1 MKLFSPVLFL
11 FSLYLFPNCAIAQ
24 QTVKINGI
32 VQDNQQNLPAATVL
46 LYTAGDS
53 VLVTTAMTDLDGKF
67 SFLAVPD
74 KYYITCSS
82 IGYYKVKTAV
92 FQLSGNSAFQL
103 PAITLREHSKK
114 LGEISIT
121 ASKPVLERKA
131 DKIILNVD
139 AISSAAGLNALELL
153 NKAPGVNIDQNENIS
168 LAGKSNVLITIDG
181 KQTYLAA
188 SDVANLLKSMQSN
201 EIESLE
207 IINNPGSAYDANST
221 GGIINIKTKKGLA
234 EGFNGNAAL
243 SVGFNKYLLT
253 TNSINLNYR
262 KKKYNVFG
270 SYGYNRNKQDRNT
283 SIKRITPGVNP
294 LSFDQKNLDK
304 PIIDAQNFKIGTDYF
319 LTRNHTIGFLIKGT
333 LTDIAQNSLSR
344 VNIGKSYEATDSVLI
359 TPSNAAAKRKNFSYN
374 LNYKGI
380 LDTAGQEITI
390 DADYSTFEV
399 SNNSSYTNLFYLPN
413 GDFLKNGLIYKNDA
427 PSEIHIKAVKADYI
441 LPINKKIMLNTGVK
455 ISGVKSDNNYV
466 YENNINGNWIFDETK
481 SNQFIYEEKIGAAYA
496 TLNFTLGKT
505 SIQSGLRVEHTVS
518 SGNSVTTKQVNEKKY
533 TDLFPSLLLTQNFD
547 ADNSL
552 NLSYSRKINRPGYQF
567 LNPFIF
573 YIDQYTYNQGNPNLR
588 PEYSNNVEISYLYKK
603 KYSLALAYSRTT
615 DVISTTILQNENK
628 KSLYQTILN
637 LSSNELFSMVLNF
650 PLTINP
656 WWKMNNNVS
665 AYYYRVNAP
674 ELKEANMNVK
684 QFSASFYAQNNFTLN
699 KLFSADAALAF
710 NTPETEAAF
719 KRKTR
724 FRSDAGLRY
733 NFPNKLGNLKLGV
746 SDIFHTQQTRLYS
759 ALPGNTY
766 AYTQSSTSTSI
777 RITFTYRFG
786 KMTVKSERTRS
797 TGVDEEQK
805 RLGG

>member
-1 MKLFSPVLFL
+1 MKLFSLFI
-11 FSLYLFPNCAIAQ
+11 FILYSFPNYAIAQ

-32 VQDNQQNLPAATVL
+32 VRDNQQTLSAATVL

-53 VLVTTAMTDLDGKF
+53 VLVTTAITDLNGRF

-82 IGYYKVKTAV
+82 IGYHKVKTAV
-92 FQLSGNSAFQL
+92 FQLSANSAFQL
-103 PAITLREHSKK
+103 PTITLKESSKK
-114 LGEISIT
+114 LSEISIT
-121 ASKPVLERKA
+121 ASKPVLERNA

-168 LAGKSNVLITIDG
+168 LAGKGNVLITIDG

-188 SDVANLLKSMQSN
+188 DVANLLKSMQSN

-221 GGIINIKTKKGLA
+221 GGIINIRTKKGLG

-243 SVGFNKYLLT
+243 SAGFNKYLLT

-283 SIKRITPGVNP
+283 SIKRITPGANP

-304 PIIDAQNFKIGTDYF
+304 PVINAQNFKIGTDYF
-319 LTRNHTIGFLIKGT
+319 LTRNHTIGFLVKGT

-359 TPSNAAAKRKNFSYN
+359 TPSNAIAKRKNFSYN

-380 LDTAGQEITI
+380 LDTTGQEITI
-390 DADYSTFEV
+390 DADYSTFDV
-399 SNNSSYTNLFYLPN
+399 SNNSGYKNLFYLPN
-413 GDFLKNGLIYKNDA
+413 GDFLKNGLIYRNDA
-427 PSEIHIKAVKADYI
+427 PSEIHIKAIKADYI
-441 LPINKKIMLNTGVK
+441 LPINKKFKLNTGVK
-455 ISGVKSDNNYV
+455 ISSVKSDNNYI

-496 TLNFTLGKT
+496 TLNITLGKMA
-505 SIQSGLRVEHTVS
+505 ILGGLRMEHTIS
-518 SGNSVTTKQVNEKKY
+518 SGNSVTTNQVNEKKY
-533 TDLFPSLLLTQNFD
+533 TKLFPSLLLTQNFD

-573 YIDQYTYNQGNPNLR
+573 YIDQYTYNQGNPDLR
-588 PEYSNNVEISYLYKK
+588 PEYSNNLEVSYLYKK
-603 KYSLALAYSRTT
+603 KYSLALGYSRTT
-615 DVISTTILQNENK
+615 DVISTTILQNEDK

-637 LSSNELFSMVLNF
+637 LSSNKLFSMVLNF

-699 KLFSADAALAF
+699 KLFSADAALVF

-746 SDIFHTQQTRLYS
+746 SDIFHTQQARLYS
-759 ALPGNTY
+759 ALPGNIY
-766 AYTQSSTSTSI
+766 AYNQSSTSTSV